1 MTFTSAWAAL
11 GGVVSG
17 AVIRQMIPPA
27 EGVRRA
33 RAAGLKAVELDPNLV
48 EGHNLLGQ
56 IYMDWDKDFAA
67 AKRELDVSRALN
79 PKSARYWHFLGMWL
93 GQQGQVEEALDAVRR
108 ARELEPMTPLYS
120 GNYAVLLY
128 VARRYDE
135 LIAFSRPLVEA
146 NPNFD
151 QARAMLARGLMAT
164 GNLEGALAQLQAR
177 LVAGIGQ
184 ADLGVLYAKM
194 GRREDALLEIK
205 NLEARGREGYG
216 VAFDLA
222 LIHVA
227 LGELDQGC
235 ELLMRAI
242 TDYSVLVNWMRL
254 DPRLD
259 PLRGRQC
266 FATAEQRLYGT

>member
-1 MTFTSAWAAL
+1 
-11 GGVVSG
+11 
-17 AVIRQMIPPA
+17 
-27 EGVRRA
+27 
-33 RAAGLKAVELDPNLV
+33 
-48 EGHNLLGQ
+48 
-56 IYMDWDKDFAA
+56 
-67 AKRELDVSRALN
+67 
-79 PKSARYWHFLGMWL
+79 
-93 GQQGQVEEALDAVRR
+93 
-108 ARELEPMTPLYS
+108 MTPLYS

-194 GRREDALLEIK
+194 GRREDALLEIS

-266 FATAEQRLYGT
+266 FAAAEKRLYGT